1 MTKQT
6 RALYESVASS
16 FSIWD
21 AAHIFEYATSRFTTI
36 HLTQLAEPN
45 PSGAYQ
51 YLFVQHLIWEAECF
65 VIPFVSKCA
74 VMNINTSMPV
84 YLSNVLLHITYFQ
97 MEDRNHK
104 SLFAR
109 LRDCPHNK
117 DGKAVDQYRVVPRYC
132 YCWWKTPF
140 HFTAMQ
146 MPLQLS
152 VAQVNE
158 LTADHFKQWPA
169 LGLLIPEPITH
180 PRMDDPLLQQLHVL
194 QTEVAWL
201 GLDLGHMLVSKLEA
215 TGAVVDAMNR
225 LEQPLDE
232 VYDAMAASQAAVDVL
247 VEDYNNGRIGTSLH
261 GDPFPQLHPFVRQ

>member
-1 MTKQT
+1 MTEQT
-6 RALYESVASS
+6 RTLYESIASS

-21 AAHIFEYATSRFTTI
+21 AAHIFEYATSRFTAI
-36 HLTQLAEPN
+36 HLMQLAEPN

-51 YLFVQHLIWEAECF
+51 YSFVQHLIWEAECF
-65 VIPFVSKCA
+65 VIPFLSKCT
-74 VMNINTSMPV
+74 VMNINISMPV

-109 LRDCPHNK
+109 LQDYPHNK
-117 DGKAVDQYRVVPRYC
+117 DGKAVDQYRVVPRYH
-132 YCWWKTPF
+132 YCWWKTPC
-140 HFTAMQ
+140 HFMAMQ
-146 MPLQLS
+146 MPPAFSSSGERANGRSLQ
-152 VAQVNE
+152 
-158 LTADHFKQWPA
+158 TAA

-180 PRMDDPLLQQLHVL
+180 PRMDNPLLQQLHVL
-194 QTEVAWL
+194 RTEVGWL

-215 TGAVVDAMNR
+215 TGAAVDAMNR

-247 VEDYNNGRIGTSLH
+247 AEDYNNGRIRTSLH